1 MNIVSI
7 DRCNICI
14 HLRPLLPAER
24 LPGHQLP
31 HVRPPLVQRLL
42 LLVLLVLLLL
52 LVLVLLLLV
61 PRQVAQLVPED
72 AQGCGGSVLSPL
84 TTLLLTAS

>member
-1 MNIVSI
+1 MFLLSTTAIYLQYLYY
-7 DRCNICI
+7 
-14 HLRPLLPAER
+14 HLRPLLPAEH

-42 LLVLLVLLLL
+42 LLVLLL
-52 LVLVLLLLV
+52 LVLVLV

-72 AQGCGGSVLSPL
+72 AQGCGGSVL
-84 TTLLLTAS
+84 